1 MPERECAKEKHPK
14 VSTKPCTQPVEK
26 VKPGRTLKHRE
37 YPVDAALDSAAKKRR
52 VLPVEDDVVFKSNT
66 GDADASSRSTV
77 INPEED
83 SAGIRRKG
91 PLIDAAV
98 GEEKARNED
107 LPASNRAIVPEAV
120 GTDDVSDVSSMVEL
134 TAEQEL
140 LRAVGLDVSE

>member
-1 MPERECAKEKHPK
+1 MPERECVQEDHPK
-14 VSTKPCTQPVEK
+14 EPVSAKPCVQPAEK
-26 VKPGRTLKHRE
+26 VKPGKTLRHRE
-37 YPVDAALDSAAKKRR
+37 CPVDAALCSEAKKRRPYPVDAAVS
-52 VLPVEDDVVFKSNT
+52 FN
-66 GDADASSRSTV
+66 ASSRITV

-98 GEEKARNED
+98 GEEKARDED
-107 LPASNRAIVPEAV
+107 LPASNRELVIEDTM
-120 GTDDVSDVSSMVEL
+120 GTDDLSDVSGTAEL